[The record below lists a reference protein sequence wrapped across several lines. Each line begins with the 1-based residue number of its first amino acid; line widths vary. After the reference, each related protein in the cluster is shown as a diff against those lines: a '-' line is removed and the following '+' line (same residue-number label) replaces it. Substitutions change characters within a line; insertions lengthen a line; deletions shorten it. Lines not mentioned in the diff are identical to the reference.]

1 MVLAPPSHRARG
13 AAAAA
18 LAVVLPLLATG
29 CARGGAG
36 DATASRIAAT
46 ASRPATAAP
55 AVPASSAVATAP
67 APSAAVATAAST
79 CGLADFVAT
88 ALARVNERRAAGAT
102 CGAQGAFGP
111 APALA
116 WNESL
121 ALAADGHSRDMVG
134 ANFFSHTGSAGS
146 TLTSRVNATSYA
158 WAGLAE
164 NLAAGTASIQA
175 TVDVWMASPGH
186 CANLMAAAYLDLG
199 LACVPGNANT
209 AHRTYWT
216 MTLGRPR

>member
-1 MVLAPPSHRARG
+1 MDDSRLPAALAALLGTLVAAGCGGGGSGDASAALI
-13 AAAAA
+13 AAAASQPG
-18 LAVVLPLLATG
+18 LA
-29 CARGGAG
+29 
-36 DATASRIAAT
+36 AS
-46 ASRPATAAP
+46 
-55 AVPASSAVATAP
+55 ASSAATTAP
-67 APSAAVATAAST
+67 VASAPAGVATAAAT
-79 CGLADFVAT
+79 CGLPDFVAT

-102 CGAQGAFGP
+102 CGANGTFGP

-116 WNESL
+116 WNENL
-121 ALAADGHSRDMVG
+121 ALAADGHSRDMVS
-134 ANFFSHTGSAGS
+134 ANFFAHTGSAGS

-164 NLAAGTASIQA
+164 NLAAGTLGIQA

-186 CANLMAAAYLDLG
+186 CVNLMGAAYLDLG

-209 AHRTYWT
+209 AYRTYWT